1 MKDLRFIVIGAGM
14 AGICALIRLR
24 EAGYTNVVA
33 YEKASSLGG
42 TWRDNNYPGLACDS
56 PSHSYTY
63 RFARNS
69 EWSSY
74 FSPGPEILQYLR
86 DVAKKYGVDELI
98 RFDEEVLQCEYDG
111 NRWNI
116 ETKNGTSDFADFVI
130 AATGVLHHP
139 SELKIAG
146 REKFKGSC
154 FHSARWDPNAKV
166 DGKRVGVIG
175 SGSTG
180 VQLISALSKR
190 AAKLYHF
197 QRTAQWI
204 MPCENGLY
212 TEEQKSSFR
221 ADPALIE
228 QMVDEALIGENSQ
241 RWIHGIINKDSDE
254 IKQIE
259 ALCLQNLEASVADLD
274 LRAKLRPNYRAGCK
288 RLVFSGE
295 YYSAVQRPNVELV
308 TDNILVM
315 DANGVILNTGRAI
328 ELDVLVLATGFDAT
342 AFMRPMNVTGR
353 NGASLQKIW
362 AKNPQAYLSVSI
374 PDFPNFFMLNG
385 PNGPVG
391 NFSLVDIA
399 EKQLNYI
406 LQLVELVAKGE
417 CRAVSVTKE
426 ALGRFNA
433 ERIEAAKHTIWAS
446 GCNSWYL
453 DSEGIPAS
461 WPFTYERFNQEMS
474 APNFRDFFLAT

>member
-1 MKDLRFIVIGAGM
+1 MQDLRFVVIGAGM
-14 AGICALIRLR
+14 AGICAVIRLR

-42 TWRDNNYPGLACDS
+42 TWRDNSYPGLACDS

-63 RFARNS
+63 RFARNT
-69 EWSSY
+69 EWSKF
-74 FSPGPEILQYLR
+74 FSPGTEILQYLR
-86 DVAKKYGVDELI
+86 DVANKYGVDAFI
-98 RFDEEVLQCEYDG
+98 RLNQEVVRCEYDG
-111 NRWNI
+111 ERWQI
-116 ETKNGTSDFADFVI
+116 ETRGGTKDSADFVI

-139 SELKIAG
+139 SEPKIPG
-146 REKFKGSC
+146 REKFKGAS
-154 FHSARWDPNAKV
+154 FHSARWDHNATI

-190 AAKLYHF
+190 ASNLYHF

-204 MPCENGLY
+204 MPCEDGFF
-212 TEEQKSSFR
+212 TEEQKSVFR
-221 ADPALIE
+221 SDPALME
-228 QMVDEALIGENSQ
+228 QMVDEALTGENSQ
-241 RWIHGIINKDSDE
+241 RWIRGIINADSDE
-254 IKQIE
+254 IKEIE
-259 ALCLQNLEASVADLD
+259 ALCRQNLEASIADPVLK
-274 LRAKLRPNYRAGCK
+274 AKLQPDYRAGCK

-295 YYSAVQRPNVELV
+295 YYKAVQRPEVELV
-308 TDNILVM
+308 TEGILVLEP
-315 DANGVILNTGRAI
+315 NGVILNTGRLI
-328 ELDVLVLATGFDAT
+328 ELDVLVFATGFDAT
-342 AFMRPMNVTGR
+342 AFMRPMKITGR
-353 NGASLQKIW
+353 NGVSLQTIW
-362 AKNPQAYLSVSI
+362 AKNPQAYLSVAI

-406 LQLVELVAKGE
+406 LQLIDIVRDRK
-417 CRAVSVTKE
+417 CRAVSVTSE
-426 ALGRFNA
+426 ALERFNA
-433 ERIEAAKHTIWAS
+433 ERVEAAKRTIWAS
-446 GCNSWYL
+446 GCKSWYL

-474 APNFRDFFLAT
+474 EPVLTDYELVI